1 MRCHHH
7 STSSPSS
14 NSLTYLM
21 TTKAVAECERGS
33 PRQGG
38 TVGTPIRSRGC
49 RPPEVPAC
57 CERCH
62 ARYGWGWHTLWGTA
76 MRKGNWAI
84 NVAASL
90 GWLAFV
96 LVIIGLNGPAIA
108 QGGANC
114 LFQCDSQC
122 YGQQG
127 PYCRSG
133 CMARCNSNQN
143 FRTEHAPHCQLRCH
157 RSHVNNWRFL
167 WLLIRPVLTGGGGAG
182 GFGQL
187 QSPGRRG

>member
-127 PYCRSG
+127 PYCRPAAWPDAIQIKTLQDPARAPVPALVPSQRRQQQAISMVTHSAGPHRRRRSG
-133 CMARCNSNQN
+133 R
-143 FRTEHAPHCQLRCH
+143 
-157 RSHVNNWRFL
+157 L
-167 WLLIRPVLTGGGGAG
+167 WPIAIDRPA
-182 GFGQL
+182 
-187 QSPGRRG
+187 